1 MKLEELEKK
10 IYVSNNEDLITFINE
25 NFFRNDSLDEDSFKE
40 NVDNL
45 SSLDG
50 RTINIALAR
59 MSSIKENNN
68 TAGWLGG
75 FITLVVALL
84 AALNSFLSNV
94 DSHFSSVL
102 YLITVLIIYL
112 ILIFQ
117 MKKSK
122 DKRIIALYFSELLM
136 SVKK

>member
-68 TAGWLGG
+68 TAGW
-75 FITLVVALL
+75 
-84 AALNSFLSNV
+84 
-94 DSHFSSVL
+94 
-102 YLITVLIIYL
+102 
-112 ILIFQ
+112 
-117 MKKSK
+117 
-122 DKRIIALYFSELLM
+122 
-136 SVKK
+136 